1 MNEYQEKLVSLTAA
15 DLARMK
21 KTVLPVR
28 LTGLFFGLLCAGVIV
43 LFIKTIFDP
52 GFRASDGYI
61 VAGFLGFIGLL
72 CAIVFFER
80 VVTAKRLLK
89 SIENGNKQIIT
100 TRFINLTR
108 EGPATSKIIKHY
120 LKMGNG
126 QSLLVS
132 VLDKKAIV
140 GIHSLYDL
148 KEGDFIEIQL
158 AHPGN
163 VIISL
168 IRK

>member
-1 MNEYQEKLVSLTAA
+1 MNEYQEKLVPLTAD

-28 LTGLFFGLLCAGVIV
+28 LAGVFFGLLCAGAIV
-43 LFIKTIFDP
+43 LFIKTIYDP
-52 GFRASDGYI
+52 HFRASDGYV
-61 VAGFLGFIGLL
+61 VAGFLGFTALL

-100 TRFINLTR
+100 TRFINLSR
-108 EGPATSKIIKHY
+108 EGTSKIIKRY

-126 QSLLVS
+126 QSLLVR
-132 VLDKKAIV
+132 VLDKKALG
-140 GIHSLYDL
+140 GISSLYDL
-148 KEGDFIEIQL
+148 KAGDFIEIQL
-158 AHPGN
+158 AQPGD